1 MLNLAVKTDLINMLH
16 YQILVSIILLVSIYY
31 KWKNV
36 KKSFENN
43 KFKIP
48 QPTWDEE
55 FEF

>member
-1 MLNLAVKTDLINMLH
+1 MLH

-31 KWKNV
+31 KWKNI

>member
-1 MLNLAVKTDLINMLH
+1 MLNLAVKTDLKKMLH

-31 KWKNV
+31 KWKNI

>member
-1 MLNLAVKTDLINMLH
+1 MLNLAVKMDLINMLH